1 MQSILVDTGPIV
13 ALLHKDDKHHKRVKA
28 FIKKSGCGLLTTWPV
43 MTEAWHILP
52 VHGRIALT
60 GWALNGGVVVLDLG
74 ADALAELDRLLR
86 QYRDRPMDLAD
97 ASLVLLAE
105 RTGLT
110 GILTIDRADFDIYR
124 LADGRSF
131 EQVMPAK

>member
-1 MQSILVDTGPIV
+1 
-13 ALLHKDDKHHKRVKA
+13 
-28 FIKKSGCGLLTTWPV
+28 
-43 MTEAWHILP
+43 

-60 GWALNGGVVVLDLG
+60 GWALNGGVAVLDLG
-74 ADALAELDRLLR
+74 EEVLAELDRLLR

-110 GILTIDRADFDIYR
+110 EILTIDRADFDVYR
-124 LADGRSF
+124 LADGRPF
-131 EQVMPAK
+131 QQVMPSK

>member
-13 ALLHKDDKHHKRVKA
+13 ALLHRDDKHHQRVRS
-28 FIKKSGCGLLTTWPV
+28 FVRQSGCGLLTTWPV
-43 MTEAWHILP
+43 MTEAWHLLP

-60 GWALNGGVVVLDLG
+60 GWALSGGVMVFDLG
-74 ADALAELDRLLR
+74 DDALEALDRLLR

-110 GILTIDRADFDIYR
+110 EILTIDRADFDVYR

-131 EQVMPAK
+131 GQVLPNK

>member
-1 MQSILVDTGPIV
+1 M
-13 ALLHKDDKHHKRVKA
+13 
-28 FIKKSGCGLLTTWPV
+28 
-43 MTEAWHILP
+43 
-52 VHGRIALT
+52 
-60 GWALNGGVVVLDLG
+60 VLDLG

-110 GILTIDRADFDIYR
+110 EILTIDRVDFDIYR

>member
-1 MQSILVDTGPIV
+1 
-13 ALLHKDDKHHKRVKA
+13 
-28 FIKKSGCGLLTTWPV
+28 
-43 MTEAWHILP
+43 
-52 VHGRIALT
+52 LT

-105 RTGLT
+105 HTGLT
-110 GILTIDRADFDIYR
+110 EILTIDRADFDIYR

-131 EQVMPAK
+131 EQVLPAK